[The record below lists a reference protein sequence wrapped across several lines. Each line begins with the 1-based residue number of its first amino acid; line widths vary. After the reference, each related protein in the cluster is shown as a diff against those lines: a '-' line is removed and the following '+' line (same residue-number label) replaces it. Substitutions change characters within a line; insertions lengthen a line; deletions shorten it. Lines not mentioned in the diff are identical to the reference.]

1 MNSHNSKRRI
11 TMLKD
16 SQVQPLIFCLSVHK
30 QFKCTCTANWDE
42 PVEPLEEG
50 HAQILMFHAQMM
62 LCVVV
67 EPLQQLKV
75 NNITFHSP
83 SIQVWFQNCRAR
95 QKKYIS
101 PNPASTT
108 MMTSLAPGQLT
119 PPFLEDLQYTTYI
132 SPDAPLLTT
141 LTYMDGNKHDR
152 ASVCFFT
159 IQKYNPYTANSVL
172 TIEIIYRKRLV

>member
-1 MNSHNSKRRI
+1 MH
-11 TMLKD
+11 
-16 SQVQPLIFCLSVHK
+16 SQLRWTCWTFRGG
-30 QFKCTCTANWDE
+30 TCTNTHVSCTDDALC
-42 PVEPLEEG
+42 PIAEEKG
-50 HAQILMFHAQMM
+50 G
-62 LCVVV
+62 VV

-119 PPFLEDLQYTTYI
+119 PPFMEDLQYTTYI

-159 IQKYNPYTANSVL
+159 IQKYNPYTANSVF